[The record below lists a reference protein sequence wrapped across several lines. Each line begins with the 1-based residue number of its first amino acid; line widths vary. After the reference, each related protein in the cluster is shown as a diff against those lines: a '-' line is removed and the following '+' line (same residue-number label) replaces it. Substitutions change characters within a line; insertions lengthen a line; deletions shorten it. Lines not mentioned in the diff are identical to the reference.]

1 MTSSSLYSDKRQTFF
16 RDHFER
22 ALDYETYLQTGK
34 PHEQTRWRSFEER
47 LALSDSQKST
57 LHSFERKMPVLV
69 MSGSWCGDCMRQG
82 PMLRAI
88 EKQAKVFEF
97 RYLDSHANPEL
108 QDELRIN
115 GAEKVPVIVA
125 FSEDFF
131 EVARFGDRH
140 LSVYRRKVRSELG
153 AACDPGIVPPAAD
166 ELGEELGEWVAFFE
180 RAQLLLRLA
189 PLLRSRYND

>member
-1 MTSSSLYSDKRQTFF
+1 
-16 RDHFER
+16 
-22 ALDYETYLQTGK
+22 
-34 PHEQTRWRSFEER
+34 
-47 LALSDSQKST
+47 
-57 LHSFERKMPVLV
+57 
-69 MSGSWCGDCMRQG
+69 
-82 PMLRAI
+82 MLRAL

-97 RYLDSHANPEL
+97 RFLDNRANPEL

-115 GAEKVPVIVA
+115 GAEKVPVVVA

-140 LSVYRRKVRSELG
+140 LSVYRRKLRSELG
-153 AACDPGIVPPAAD
+153 AACDPGIVPPEAD